1 MAIFLA
7 RRPSFCKKK
16 PRSQAGHVV
25 EQLPS
30 EIYCSRVMIS
40 WSTCFE
46 GRVRSCDRVASGSS
60 TRFSRSVKLGFCVSM

>member
-25 EQLPS
+25 EQIPS
-30 EIYCSRVMIS
+30 EIYCNRVMIS

-46 GRVRSCDRVASGSS
+46 GRVRS
-60 TRFSRSVKLGFCVSM
+60 